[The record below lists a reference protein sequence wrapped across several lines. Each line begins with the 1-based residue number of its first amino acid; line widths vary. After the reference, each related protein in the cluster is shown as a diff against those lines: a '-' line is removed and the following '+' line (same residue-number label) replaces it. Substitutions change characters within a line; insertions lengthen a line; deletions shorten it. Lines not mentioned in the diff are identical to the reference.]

1 MGTIV
6 PEMGAASEA
15 AFAVAPTNG
24 DALSSTLFGKTR
36 RIILA
41 LLYSHPDESFYLRQI
56 ARFVEAGQ
64 GGVQRELQRLT
75 DAQIITRTV
84 RGRTAFY
91 QANRDCPIFP
101 ELHSLVLKTAGVV
114 EVLRTALLPLSD
126 RIQVAFVYGSI
137 ARAEPKAGS
146 DIDLFVIGPVGFGEI
161 VDALTDAQ
169 SRLAREI
176 NPTVYDVADFQSRL
190 AKKEHFVSALVD
202 QPKLFVIGSE
212 HEFDQLA
219 RRRLARRA

>member
-1 MGTIV
+1 
-6 PEMGAASEA
+6 MGASRTALVAAPASA
-15 AFAVAPTNG
+15 
-24 DALSSTLFGKTR
+24 DSLSSALFGRTR
-36 RIILA
+36 RTILA
-41 LLYSHPDESFYLRQI
+41 LLYSHPDQSFYLRQI

-84 RGRTAFY
+84 RGRTGFY

-114 EVLRTALLPLSD
+114 EVLRTALAPLAD

-137 ARAEPKAGS
+137 ARAEPKTGS
-146 DIDLFVIGPVGFGEI
+146 DIDLFVIGPAAFGEI
-161 VDALTDAQ
+161 VDALMDAQ

-176 NPTVYDVADFQSRL
+176 NPTVYDVADFQGRL
-190 AKKEHFVSALVD
+190 ANKEHFVSAIVD

>member
-1 MGTIV
+1 
-6 PEMGAASEA
+6 MGALKAVSGIAPGA
-15 AFAVAPTNG
+15 ADV
-24 DALSSTLFGKTR
+24 LSSTLFGRTR
-36 RIILA
+36 RTILA

-75 DAQIITRTV
+75 DAQIITRSV

-114 EVLRTALLPLSD
+114 EVLRMALAPLAD
-126 RIQVAFVYGSI
+126 RIQVAFVYGSV
-137 ARAEPKAGS
+137 ARAEPTAGS
-146 DIDLFVIGPVGFGEI
+146 DIDLFVIGVVAFGEI
-161 VDALTDAQ
+161 VDALADAQ
-169 SRLAREI
+169 SRVAREI
-176 NPTVYDVADFQSRL
+176 NPTVYDLAEFQNRL
-190 AKKEHFVSALVD
+190 AKREHFVTALVD

-212 HEFDQLA
+212 REFEQLA
-219 RRRLARRA
+219 RRPLAGRA

>member
-1 MGTIV
+1 
-6 PEMGAASEA
+6 MGAGKAASVTA
-15 AFAVAPTNG
+15 AASA
-24 DALSSTLFGKTR
+24 DSLSAALFGRTR
-36 RIILA
+36 RTILA
-41 LLYSHPDESFYLRQI
+41 LLYSHPDQSFYLREI

-84 RGRTAFY
+84 RGRTALY
-91 QANRDCPIFP
+91 QANRACPIFP

-114 EVLRTALLPLSD
+114 EVLRAALAPLAD

-146 DIDLFVIGPVGFGEI
+146 DVDLFVIGPVGFGDV

-176 NPTVYDVADFQSRL
+176 NPTVYDVADVQGRL
-190 AKKEHFVSALVD
+190 EKKEHFVSAIVD
-202 QPKLFVIGSE
+202 TPKLFVTGSE

>member
-1 MGTIV
+1 
-6 PEMGAASEA
+6 MGASDPPLGAR
-15 AFAVAPTNG
+15 PPRG
-24 DALSSTLFGKTR
+24 DALSSALFGKTR
-36 RIILA
+36 RTILA
-41 LLYSHPDESFYLRQI
+41 LLYSHPDQSFYLRQI

-64 GGVQRELQRLT
+64 GGVQRELERLT
-75 DAQIITRTV
+75 NAQIVTRTV
-84 RGRTAFY
+84 RGRTSFY

-114 EVLRTALLPLSD
+114 EVLRTALARLGN

-137 ARAEPKAGS
+137 ARAEPTAGS
-146 DIDLFVIGPVGFGEI
+146 DVDLFVVGPVGFGEI
-161 VDALTDAQ
+161 VDVLTDAQ
-169 SRLAREI
+169 TRLAREV
-176 NPTVYDVADFQSRL
+176 NPTVYDVAEFQRRL

-212 HEFDQLA
+212 NDFDQLA

>member
-1 MGTIV
+1 
-6 PEMGAASEA
+6 MGASNA
-15 AFAVAPTNG
+15 APVVAPVSVDG
-24 DALSSTLFGKTR
+24 LSSALFGRTR
-36 RIILA
+36 RTVLA
-41 LLYSHPDESFYLRQI
+41 LLYSHPDQSFYLRQI

-114 EVLRTALLPLSD
+114 EVLRTALAPVAD
-126 RIQVAFVYGSI
+126 RIQVAFVFGSV
-137 ARAEPKAGS
+137 ARAQPKMGS
-146 DIDLFVIGPVGFGEI
+146 DIDLFVIGPVAFGEI
-161 VDALTDAQ
+161 VDVLTDAQ
-169 SRLAREI
+169 ARLAREI
-176 NPTVYDVADFQSRL
+176 NPTVYDVADFQRRL
-190 AKKEHFVSALVD
+190 AKREHFVSALVD

-219 RRRLARRA
+219 RRRLAGRA